1 MVRKT
6 TEHSTIFRGHFT
18 AEMRGHFAA
27 EWWGH
32 LRAELV
38 GHYPRILHLIRHIYK
53 YPLPLGVRASFLI
66 DTSNLQLLQM
76 MIR

>member
-38 GHYPRILHLIRHIYK
+38 GHYPRILQQCTNKIKPVIEVKTENENR
-53 YPLPLGVRASFLI
+53 GV
-66 DTSNLQLLQM
+66 N
-76 MIR
+76 

>member
-38 GHYPRILHLIRHIYK
+38 GHYPRILHSTQ
-53 YPLPLGVRASFLI
+53 GVRKMPI
-66 DTSNLQLLQM
+66 VLLV
-76 MIR
+76 RDV

>member
-38 GHYPRILHLIRHIYK
+38 GHYPRILQLFPLRLVCNQYTNDSKYSIIYIVHNGPHLY
-53 YPLPLGVRASFLI
+53 YS
-66 DTSNLQLLQM
+66 
-76 MIR
+76 